1 MWRRVIVLGWL
12 LLSVPLAAQAEAPL
26 TAEAPTADDNACHEA
41 ASWQEW
47 QDLLARHPQDMD
59 LHTLHA
65 LRLGLCLKV
74 ERGEL
79 QVVEAT
85 TIFEEARRA
94 LLAHQRAQRLDEERT
109 TGTREQPL

>member
-1 MWRRVIVLGWL
+1 MWQRVIVLGWL
-12 LLSVPLAAQAEAPL
+12 LVGVPLAAQAESL
-26 TAEAPTADDNACHEA
+26 LRAEEPTTEENACHEA

-74 ERGEL
+74 ERGDL
-79 QVVEAT
+79 QVEEAT
-85 TIFEEARRA
+85 AIFEEARQA
-94 LLAHQRAQRLDEERT
+94 LQAHQRAQRFYEERM

>member
-1 MWRRVIVLGWL
+1 MWRWVMVLGWL
-12 LLSVPLAAQAEAPL
+12 LVGVPLAAQAESPL
-26 TAEAPTADDNACHEA
+26 TAEEPTAEENACHDA
-41 ASWQEW
+41 ASRQEW

-59 LHTLHA
+59 VHTLHA

-74 ERGEL
+74 DRGEL
-79 QVVEAT
+79 SVVEAT

-109 TGTREQPL
+109 GTREQPL

>member
-1 MWRRVIVLGWL
+1 MWRRVMVLGWL
-12 LLSVPLAAQAEAPL
+12 LVGVPLAAQAELPL
-26 TAEAPTADDNACHEA
+26 TAEEPTAEENACHEA

-59 LHTLHA
+59 VHTLHA

-79 QVVEAT
+79 QVAEAT

-94 LLAHQRAQRLDEERT
+94 LLAQQRAQRLHEERT
-109 TGTREQPL
+109 GPREQPL